1 MKLAKQVLTILTAA
15 AVLAAV
21 TIPAASAAALTA
33 TPLTSAVLVDGAE
46 KSFCA
51 YSIGGSSYFRLRDI
65 AYVLN
70 GTAKQFQVTFNA
82 MENKIDLSSGA
93 VYTPIGGEMVM
104 SVPTKSMPATP
115 VSYNVY
121 LDGRKLNLETYV
133 VGVYYFV
140 KLRDLAA
147 AVNFGADYL
156 AQRDA
161 ISIDTTIGYKPPVT
175 ADELQVTM
183 IGDSLGVGVEPY
195 LKKLLP
201 KLDNHS
207 KVSRQFH
214 QAKAVVQELLQ
225 KGRLAP
231 TVIIQLGTNGTVKE
245 SDMRA
250 LIELIGSDR
259 KIVFVNCQVPRSWC
273 EGDNKT
279 FAKVV
284 PDYPNTIIA
293 DWYSASLDKK
303 NYFAKDGVHP
313 TKTGATVLAKVI
325 ADAVLAIQ

>member
-1 MKLAKQVLTILTAA
+1 MKLVKQVFKFLTAA
-15 AVLAAV
+15 AVLITV
-21 TIPAASAAALTA
+21 TIPAASAATLTA
-33 TPLTSAVLVDGAE
+33 MPLTSTVMVDGIE
-46 KSFCA
+46 KRFCA
-51 YSIGGSSYFRLRDI
+51 YSIGDSSYFRLWDI

-70 GTAKQFQVTFNA
+70 GTAKQFQVTYNA
-82 MENKIDLSSGA
+82 RENKTDLFPGA
-93 VYTPIGGEMVM
+93 VYTPIGGEMEM
-104 SVPTKSMPATP
+104 SAPTKSMPATP
-115 VSYNVY
+115 ASHNVY
-121 LDGRKLNLETYV
+121 LDGEKLNLETYV
-133 VGVYYFV
+133 IGVYHYV

-147 AVNFGADYL
+147 AVNFGVGYL

-161 ISIDTTIGYKPPVT
+161 ISIDTTTGYKPPVT
-175 ADELQVTM
+175 AEELEVTM
-183 IGDSLGVGVEPY
+183 IGDSLGIGVEPY

-214 QAKAVVQELLQ
+214 HAKAVVQELLQ
-225 KGRLAP
+225 KRRLAT
-231 TVIIQLGTNGTVKE
+231 TVIIQLGTNGMVKE
-245 SDMRA
+245 SDMRE

>member
-1 MKLAKQVLTILTAA
+1 
-15 AVLAAV
+15 
-21 TIPAASAAALTA
+21 
-33 TPLTSAVLVDGAE
+33 
-46 KSFCA
+46 
-51 YSIGGSSYFRLRDI
+51 
-65 AYVLN
+65 
-70 GTAKQFQVTFNA
+70 
-82 MENKIDLSSGA
+82 
-93 VYTPIGGEMVM
+93 
-104 SVPTKSMPATP
+104 
-115 VSYNVY
+115 VY
-121 LDGRKLNLETYV
+121 LDGGKLNLETYV
-133 VGVYYFV
+133 VGVYRFV

-147 AVNFGADYL
+147 AVNFGVDYL

-161 ISIDTTIGYKPPVT
+161 ILIDTTTGYKPPVT
-175 ADELQVTM
+175 SDGLQITM
-183 IGDSLGVGVEPY
+183 IGDSLGIGVEPY

-201 KLDNHS
+201 KLDNNS

-214 QAKAVVQELLQ
+214 HAKAVAQELLQ

-250 LIELIGSDR
+250 LIELIGTDR
-259 KIVFVNCQVPRSWC
+259 KIVFVNCQVPRSWS
-273 EGDNKT
+273 EGNNKT

-293 DWYSASLDKK
+293 DWYSVSLDKN

-313 TKTGATVLAKVI
+313 AKTGATVLARVI